1 MSKHLPKTIKPLT
14 ADQRKV
20 VIDQLRQDLTPIW
33 EKFNGNTLKSSKH
46 GITKLSTYLREMEND
61 AYEKRYLMG
70 SLDDYRDK
78 IRTLKY
84 NLKYNG
90 AILFLRHAP
99 DNIVDIEPREL
110 GLGFVPLSN
119 NSNNS
124 NNFVDVQVT
133 TKLEKSTD
141 TQTDNNTNTNNLS
154 STSNTTTSSRQKQ
167 KQSELNTD
175 AQTSISS
182 NQHHDNA
189 NAKKNNNSSKSDK
202 NLETVN
208 NGSGSNRTYSPV
220 QKIFEQEIINQ
231 KIRNES
237 ALDVALTVDKFKKNI
252 SRRIIGKAGGK
263 SMVRCNRCGPRAYV
277 ETRSKQIRSADEP
290 ETTFCFCT
298 KCERRW
304 RC

>member
-1 MSKHLPKTIKPLT
+1 MSKHLPKTMKPLP
-14 ADQRKV
+14 ADHRKV
-20 VIDQLRQDLTPIW
+20 VIDQLRQDLTPVW
-33 EKFNGNTLKSSKH
+33 EKFNENTLKSTEH

-78 IRTLKY
+78 IRTLKF

-90 AILFLRHAP
+90 AVLFLRHAP
-99 DNIVDIEPREL
+99 DDIVDLEPREL
-110 GLGFVPLSN
+110 GLGYVPPSN
-119 NSNNS
+119 NSNNNSDKS
-124 NNFVDVQVT
+124 NLVDAIVV
-133 TKLEKSTD
+133 KLEKVADSM
-141 TQTDNNTNTNNLS
+141 TNGACSNLS
-154 STSNTTTSSRQKQ
+154 LTSVQP
-167 KQSELNTD
+167 EL
-175 AQTSISS
+175 SS
-182 NQHHDNA
+182 NAPANHQQPTSTNA
-189 NAKKNNNSSKSDK
+189 NNDTDSCNGDGSDG
-202 NLETVN
+202 NQN
-208 NGSGSNRTYSPV
+208 YSPV
-220 QKIFEQEIINQ
+220 DKIFEQEAVNQ
-231 KIRNES
+231 KIRNDK
-237 ALDVALTVDKFKKNI
+237 ALDIALTVDKFKKNI